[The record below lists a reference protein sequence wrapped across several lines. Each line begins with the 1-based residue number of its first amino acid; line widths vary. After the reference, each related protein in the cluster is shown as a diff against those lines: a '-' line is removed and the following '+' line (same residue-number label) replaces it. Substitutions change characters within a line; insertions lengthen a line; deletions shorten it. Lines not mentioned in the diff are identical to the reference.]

1 MSKNTMEQDYAEIR
15 KRITNRYNNR
25 AEFFSHLVAFLV
37 VNGLIWLL
45 LDPQG
50 TWFTVAGVF
59 SGLWGMGLVIHFIQ
73 YLMKEAQERAI
84 EKEIERERAWR
95 RNIPEMAEGEIKRK
109 RDRLTLNHDGELMEI
124 VEEDD
129 APVRRRR

>member
-1 MSKNTMEQDYAEIR
+1 MSKNTMDQDYAEIR

-25 AEFFSHLVAFLV
+25 SEFYSHLVAFLV
-37 VNGLIWLL
+37 ANGILWGLL
-45 LDPQG
+45 SPQG
-50 TWFTVAGVF
+50 TWFTVAGIF

-73 YLMKEAQERAI
+73 YWMKEAQERAI

-95 RNIPEMAEGEIKRK
+95 RGSDELQEGEIKRK

-124 VEEDD
+124 VEDD
-129 APVRRRR
+129 APVNRRR

>member
-1 MSKNTMEQDYAEIR
+1 MMSKNTMEPDYSEIR

-25 AEFFSHLVAFLV
+25 SEFFSHLVAFLV
-37 VNGLIWLL
+37 ANGLLWGL

-50 TWFTVAGVF
+50 TWFTVAGIF

-84 EKEIERERAWR
+84 EREIDRERAWR
-95 RNIPEMAEGEIKRK
+95 YGTGEMQEGEIKR
-109 RDRLTLNHDGELMEI
+109 
-124 VEEDD
+124 
-129 APVRRRR
+129 

>member
-1 MSKNTMEQDYAEIR
+1 MDQDYAEIR

-25 AEFFSHLVAFLV
+25 AEFFSHFVAYLI
-37 VNGLIWLL
+37 VNGIIWGLL
-45 LDPQG
+45 GPEG
-50 TWFTVAGVF
+50 TWFTIAGIF

-84 EKEIERERAWR
+84 EREIERERAWR
-95 RNIPEMAEGEIKRK
+95 RGTGEMQEGEIKRK

-124 VEEDD
+124 VEDE
-129 APVRRRR
+129 APVSRRR

>member
-1 MSKNTMEQDYAEIR
+1 MEQDYAEIR

-45 LDPQG
+45 LDPHD

-95 RNIPEMAEGEIKRK
+95 RGSDALQEGEIKRK